1 MSDQTTRPHAYV
13 ARVEELEPASVD
25 EMLNRLN
32 AYKETKRQLDE
43 AQKEF
48 SSIHRWID
56 RNQADGFIDSLTYLQ
71 NLERVTD
78 DWYDRLDRLEV
89 DACRFVR
96 ERDEATTKLA
106 QISSLTESI
115 VEKANALLARWD
127 QPSWKDTAPT
137 AGFINALRNAVEA
150 YEKTPK

>member
-1 MSDQTTRPHAYV
+1 MAISDLTKCET
-13 ARVEELEPASVD
+13 ELA
-25 EMLNRLN
+25 
-32 AYKETKRQLDE
+32 
-43 AQKEF
+43 
-48 SSIHRWID
+48 
-56 RNQADGFIDSLTYLQ
+56 
-71 NLERVTD
+71 
-78 DWYDRLDRLEV
+78 
-89 DACRFVR
+89 
-96 ERDEATTKLA
+96 EATTKLA